1 MKKLLVLLFVLGTG
15 VSMAQDSDPIVTD
28 RPTQSAAA
36 DVMLKGKFL
45 LEYGLLKETQTK
57 EVFNYTY
64 ANFHLRYGVID
75 GVEIR
80 ITQNYLGFKDKI
92 SDLSETGLS
101 PLTIGTK
108 IHLAEENGALP
119 QISVIGQ
126 VTLAN
131 GDNDFKPSQAV
142 PELRLN
148 FANTLSD
155 KFSLGYNLG
164 MNFPEDNTTSFY
176 SVVLGYALAD
186 GLTLFAEPYG
196 GFSDGDADHRFN
208 TGLIYLAN
216 NNLQFDVSAGW
227 GLSDISP
234 DSFIGFG
241 AAFGF

>member
-1 MKKLLVLLFVLGTG
+1 MKKLLFLLSVLGAG
-15 VSMAQDSDPIVTD
+15 ASMAQDFDPIVTD

-36 DVMLKGKFL
+36 SVMPQGKFL
-45 LEYGLLKETQTK
+45 LEYGFLKETQTTDI
-57 EVFNYTY
+57 FNYTY
-64 ANFHLRYGVID
+64 ANFHLRYGVVE

-80 ITQNYLGFKDKI
+80 LTQNYLGFKDNT
-92 SDLSETGLS
+92 SDMSETGLS

-108 IHLAEENGALP
+108 VHLVEENGAVP

-126 VTLAN
+126 ITLAN
-131 GDNDFKPSQAV
+131 GDNNFKPSQAI

-164 MNFPEDNTTSFY
+164 MNFPEDNSTSFY

-186 GLTLFAEPYG
+186 GFTLFAEPYG
-196 GFSDGDADHRFN
+196 FFSDGNADHRFN
-208 TGLIYLAN
+208 TGLIYLAS
-216 NNLQFDVSAGW
+216 NNLQFDVSVGW

-234 DSFIGFG
+234 DSFISFG

>member
-1 MKKLLVLLFVLGTG
+1 MKKLLVLLSVLGAG
-15 VSMAQDSDPIVTD
+15 VTIAQDSDPIVTD

-36 DVMLKGKFL
+36 SVMPQGKFL
-45 LEYGLLKETQTK
+45 LEYGFLKETQTTD
-57 EVFNYTY
+57 VFNYTY
-64 ANFHLRYGVID
+64 ANFHLRYGVIE

-80 ITQNYLGFKDKI
+80 LTQNYLGLKEKT
-92 SDLSETGLS
+92 SDISETGLS

-108 IHLAEENGALP
+108 IHLVEENGAVP

-131 GDNDFKPSQAV
+131 GDNNFKPSQAI

-164 MNFPEDNTTSFY
+164 MNFPEDNSTSFY
-176 SVVLGYALAD
+176 SAVLGYALAD
-186 GLTLFAEPYG
+186 GFTLFAEPYG
-196 GFSDGDADHRFN
+196 FFSDGNADHRFN

-216 NNLQFDVSAGW
+216 NNLQFDISAGW